1 MYHTRNPPGTSSYRT
16 YCYIYVVTTLSADPR
31 ACSVA
36 RTLEIVGEKW
46 ALLAVREVFLGNR
59 RFDEMVRRTGAP
71 RDTMTARLKTL
82 VAAGVLERRPV
93 SEHPPRFEY
102 RLTPAGLDLYPVIVS
117 LMQWGDRYL
126 TNGEAPPMVL
136 THHCGHPLGAVTSC
150 ASCGE
155 PVLARDVRPTPQREI
170 NAQH

>member
-1 MYHTRNPPGTSSYRT
+1 MYPTRNPPCTSSYRT
-16 YCYIYVVTTLSADPR
+16 YWYIYAMTTISADPR
-31 ACSVA
+31 PCSVA
-36 RTLEIVGEKW
+36 KTLDIVGEKW

-59 RFDEMVRRTGAP
+59 RFDEMVRKTGAP

-136 THHCGHPLGAVTSC
+136 THNCGHPLGAVTSC
-150 ASCGE
+150 SSCGE
-155 PVLARDVRPTPQREI
+155 PVLARDVRPTPKRSMDSL
-170 NAQH
+170 